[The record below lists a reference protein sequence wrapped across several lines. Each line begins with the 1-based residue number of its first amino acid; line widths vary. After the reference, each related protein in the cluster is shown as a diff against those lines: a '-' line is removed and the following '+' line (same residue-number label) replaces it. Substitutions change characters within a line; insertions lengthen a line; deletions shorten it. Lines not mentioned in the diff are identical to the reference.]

1 MRSRGPVR
9 MWASASATPQNAS
22 PYGLRWSFAPA
33 DAHIGTRRKTST
45 RGLESTF
52 HNKVLIEEA
61 DISCINKSGHFH
73 VLPTSA
79 GRAQEPGCANVSANN
94 RKSAPCVVKHLGLVA
109 SRHTSVESRGSSAL
123 FLSVLTT
130 FIVSVQPNVGSS
142 KQIGFLSLK
151 RRSSHEVRT
160 AEQVS

>member
-79 GRAQEPGCANVSANN
+79 GSSGTGLRKRFCEQSEIRSLRCQTPWSSCVAPHLRRVSRLLRTILICSYYLYSVCA
-94 RKSAPCVVKHLGLVA
+94 
-109 SRHTSVESRGSSAL
+109 TQRG
-123 FLSVLTT
+123 
-130 FIVSVQPNVGSS
+130 Q
-142 KQIGFLSLK
+142 Q
-151 RRSSHEVRT
+151 
-160 AEQVS
+160 